1 MKIPKG
7 IVTLLALVVADGVLA
22 QIGEAELPDQA
33 RERLLGQWYYELN
46 VPGGGRIV
54 AYRFEIDESNRLVGS
69 AEFIGFADLPA
80 QLRNVRMPVRSIS
93 VEGDDI
99 TFEVPSIG
107 SRFVGEFRRERIVG
121 TATRPNGSEELRVT
135 LRKGQYTI
143 PYALDLTDEQIRILQ
158 GTWVGEIDAPTG
170 VNENIFRFEI
180 LNDGKLHG
188 YLDNPTSGQIGMI
201 IRRLSLKEGKLKLET
216 VFPPGDFSGDIEGND
231 LTGGWRPIG
240 ARFAIPARY
249 RKVD

>member
-1 MKIPKG
+1 MKIPHG
-7 IVTLLALVVADGVLA
+7 IVILLALAAADGVPG
-22 QIGEAELPDQA
+22 QIAGSEFPEQA

-54 AYRFEIDESNRLVGS
+54 AYRFETDESNRLVGL

-80 QLRNVRMPVRSIS
+80 QLRNSPLPIRNIA
-93 VEGDDI
+93 VEDDNVS
-99 TFEVPSIG
+99 FEVPSIG

-158 GTWVGEIDAPTG
+158 GTWVGEIDAPSG
-170 VNENIFRFEI
+170 VNENIFRFEM

-201 IRRLSLKEGKLKLET
+201 IRGLSLREGKLKLET
-216 VFPPGDFSGDIEGND
+216 VFPPGDFSGDIAGSD